1 MEETALALLAELP
14 KTCDTIADAFN
25 KNSRELKAA
34 RDELCNAQSE
44 LTILKGL
51 LEILFN
57 LLEKM
62 WATVRTYQMGKDM
75 KEAEVQ
81 GEGEPL
87 GAVLDLAIM
96 QLDLQSTKIDCDALR
111 RENTF
116 LRSLLHGTE
125 AAADQCE

>member
-1 MEETALALLAELP
+1 TALALLAELP

-25 KNSRELKAA
+25 KNS
-34 RDELCNAQSE
+34 NAQSE

>member
-1 MEETALALLAELP
+1 LAELP
-14 KTCDTIADAFN
+14 KTCDIIVDAFS

-34 RDELCNAQSE
+34 RDELCKAESK

-75 KEAEVQ
+75 KEAQVQ
-81 GEGEPL
+81 REEEPL

-96 QLDLQSTKIDCDALR
+96 QLDLQSIKIDRDALH
-111 RENTF
+111 RENNF
-116 LRSLLHGTE
+116 LRSLVH
-125 AAADQCE
+125 AADAATDQCA

>member
-1 MEETALALLAELP
+1 ANFGFSAKYLDSSEEEDSSPFQMEEAALALLAELP
-14 KTCDTIADAFN
+14 KTCDTIVDAFS

-34 RDELCNAQSE
+34 RDELCNAHSE

-75 KEAEVQ
+75 KEEQ
-81 GEGEPL
+81 
-87 GAVLDLAIM
+87 
-96 QLDLQSTKIDCDALR
+96 
-111 RENTF
+111 
-116 LRSLLHGTE
+116 
-125 AAADQCE
+125 

>member
-1 MEETALALLAELP
+1 LAELP
-14 KTCDTIADAFN
+14 KTCDTIVGAFN

-34 RDELCNAQSE
+34 RDELRNAQSE

-75 KEAEVQ
+75 KESQVQ
-81 GEGEPL
+81 GDGESL
-87 GAVLDLAIM
+87 GAILDLAIM
-96 QLDLQSTKIDCDALR
+96 QLDLQSIKIDCDALR
-111 RENTF
+111 RENKI
-116 LRSLLHGTE
+116 LRGLVHATE
-125 AAADQCE
+125 EAADQCA